1 MTPFS
6 AHPGRVSGTDASRF
20 RRLAAKQILTGGLK

>member
-20 RRLAAKQILTGGLK
+20 RRLAAKQFSRED